1 MKTTEALRLSEEIKQ
16 LRCDAKGMTGER
28 LHAWIS
34 SGDHTPLI
42 SRAYLIL
49 LGKTMRMSCK
59 NCYFD
64 AFMEL
69 CNFIYSPKYKE
80 IMDCSYQFKSSMTQ
94 ELILKPGESITVTN
108 HNITDEYAELLLIQK
123 PILAEYMK
131 LPDDWKKRVKAR
143 EKSIDPK
150 EVKADEVEV
159 ETMNEVEADEVEVE
173 TMNEVEADETKQAK
187 EEKPEKKNRR
197 SAQ

>member
-94 ELILKPGESITVTN
+94 ELILKPGESVTVTN

-123 PILAEYMK
+123 PALAEYMT
-131 LPDDWKKRVKAR
+131 LPEDWKKRVKAR

-150 EVKADEVEV
+150 
-159 ETMNEVEADEVEVE
+159 EVEADEVEVE